1 MMIGDFKLQGFN
13 IKVTSIIRLPAD
25 DLSGQTS
32 STNIAENGIKPKRLS
47 VALQIRFVDDFLQ
60 KLVAIVEATDDAD
73 KRIIYDIVDRTANA
87 LNIKQARFAESMM
100 VREDE
105 TTKSWSI
112 TFVLIEY
119 RSVPEIKASKRAIGA
134 IDQREDTTPLS
145 VQEKLNLPNK
155 NDIYQQ
161 KSKKTELSMFEKILS
176 KIDDA
181 LEPEYST
188 EDDEDVNLDAE

>member
-1 MMIGDFKLQGFN
+1 M
-13 IKVTSIIRLPAD
+13 S
-25 DLSGQTS
+25 
-32 STNIAENGIKPKRLS
+32 KRLS

-60 KLVAIVEATDDAD
+60 KLVAIVEATDDAG

-87 LNIKQARFAESMM
+87 LNIKQARFAESMT

-181 LEPEYST
+181 LEPEYSA